1 MKIFRISFLM
11 LFVFAQCYSLKAFAK
26 APYSYHNNRRE
37 QAASPSDLHHML
49 ENHEL
54 EMRTFQERLETQ
66 ETILDALRS
75 QLVEA
80 NLANKEMLKGNTISL
95 EKKVFSFDSAI
106 SRMSDDLRVLQ
117 SHANETAKLFSQH
130 KQKIN
135 DLEAQLSNLQGA
147 MDSILIAL
155 QIEEPK
161 TKNDAKIYVVKAGD
175 SLEKIA
181 RKNKLS
187 LKKLKEVNALEN
199 DRIYTGQKLKLP

>member
-1 MKIFRISFLM
+1 MRLLNFFL
-11 LFVFAQCYSLKAFAK
+11 
-26 APYSYHNNRRE
+26 N
-37 QAASPSDLHHML
+37 
-49 ENHEL
+49 
-54 EMRTFQERLETQ
+54 
-66 ETILDALRS
+66 I
-75 QLVEA
+75 
-80 NLANKEMLKGNTISL
+80 NK
-95 EKKVFSFDSAI
+95 
-106 SRMSDDLRVLQ
+106 
-117 SHANETAKLFSQH
+117 
-130 KQKIN
+130 KIN